1 MKHECN
7 VKNEK
12 MLWALSAC
20 ALVLLF
26 LMSSTNLII
35 KEKRWRSTLSP

>member
-1 MKHECN
+1 MN
-7 VKNEK
+7 AMSKNEK

-26 LMSSTNLII
+26 LMSATNLII
-35 KEKRWRSTLSP
+35 